1 MKRHALPADVERT
14 IARIEA
20 LAAERGQTAAITARG
35 LNGVIY
41 ARLRPV
47 IAGEL
52 AGLCATLPAIQWI
65 ATTIA
70 EAPHWGAPPPGL
82 ELMRRIKEEFDP
94 LRVLNRGRFVEGI

>member
-1 MKRHALPADVERT
+1 M
-14 IARIEA
+14 
-20 LAAERGQTAAITARG
+20 
-35 LNGVIY
+35 IY

-47 IAGEL
+47 IAEEL
-52 AGLCATLPAIQWI
+52 AGLCAALPAIQWI